1 MMASDCSSR
10 SKEVCQI
17 CRQETSYRCLQCA
30 KPVCNRS
37 KSCSV
42 AASEEEPGWKPWH
55 AVSIC
60 IPCTNLK
67 LKPCVDERSAIPK
80 GSNTTKA
87 KAKQACPATSQKKRK
102 CLDISE
108 KVKVLEFAKKN
119 PNLGS
124 RKLADHFGIGKT
136 QIQAILK
143 NKEAI
148 MDAYASNETP
158 NHAKRKRSSK
168 YSDVNQAVWDWYIMC
183 RNSNIPVSGSM
194 LQEEATLIAEKLQTI
209 DFVASNGWLEKF
221 KQKYSICNKMV
232 AGEAGDVSKET
243 MESWNERAR
252 EITTGWNAHDV
263 WNMDETGCFWRG
275 LPEKTLEAKGRR
287 CTGGKKA
294 KQRLTWAFF
303 VNAEGEKEDPVV
315 IGTSVSPRCFKNL
328 QSPSRPY
335 NCSYFANSKAWMN
348 TEIMTTILSK
358 LNRQLKR
365 NDRHILLF
373 MDNAPCHPQTLSGEF
388 SNITVQFLPKNTTS
402 KSQPLD
408 AGIIANWKVLYRKRM
423 LRYVCSQVDGEK
435 NASEIVK
442 SINVLMAIEW
452 GRQAWNDVR
461 QSTITKC
468 FQKTGLYPRDE
479 PIEDDPFEG
488 EELANLKTIMDRI
501 HAECSVEE
509 YVSYDDDTAIC
520 AGLIDPSNPNWRSEV
535 RNELLDDDPDV
546 QFVSEDTSIDDDF
559 DKELEE
565 PSIKS
570 LAEALHLT
578 DQLRHFAQF
587 NGYQDLAL
595 AVGKASDVISSL
607 QLLAPKRQTALTDYF
622 K

>member
-1 MMASDCSSR
+1 
-10 SKEVCQI
+10 
-17 CRQETSYRCLQCA
+17 
-30 KPVCNRS
+30 
-37 KSCSV
+37 
-42 AASEEEPGWKPWH
+42 
-55 AVSIC
+55 
-60 IPCTNLK
+60 
-67 LKPCVDERSAIPK
+67 
-80 GSNTTKA
+80 
-87 KAKQACPATSQKKRK
+87 
-102 CLDISE
+102 
-108 KVKVLEFAKKN
+108 
-119 PNLGS
+119 
-124 RKLADHFGIGKT
+124 
-136 QIQAILK
+136 
-143 NKEAI
+143 
-148 MDAYASNETP
+148 
-158 NHAKRKRSSK
+158 
-168 YSDVNQAVWDWYIMC
+168 
-183 RNSNIPVSGSM
+183 
-194 LQEEATLIAEKLQTI
+194 
-209 DFVASNGWLEKF
+209 
-221 KQKYSICNKMV
+221 
-232 AGEAGDVSKET
+232 
-243 MESWNERAR
+243 
-252 EITTGWNAHDV
+252 
-263 WNMDETGCFWRG
+263 MDEYR
-275 LPEKTLEAKGRR
+275 
-287 CTGGKKA
+287 
-294 KQRLTWAFF
+294 
-303 VNAEGEKEDPVV
+303 DHD
-315 IGTSVSPRCFKNL
+315 
-328 QSPSRPY
+328 
-335 NCSYFANSKAWMN
+335 N
-348 TEIMTTILSK
+348 TLSK

-520 AGLIDPSNPNWRSEV
+520 TGLIDPSNPNWRSEV
-535 RNELLDDDPDV
+535 RNELLDDDPDI

-570 LAEALHLT
+570 LAEALHPT

-587 NGYQDLAL
+587 NGYQDLTL

>member
-1 MMASDCSSR
+1 
-10 SKEVCQI
+10 
-17 CRQETSYRCLQCA
+17 
-30 KPVCNRS
+30 
-37 KSCSV
+37 
-42 AASEEEPGWKPWH
+42 
-55 AVSIC
+55 
-60 IPCTNLK
+60 
-67 LKPCVDERSAIPK
+67 
-80 GSNTTKA
+80 
-87 KAKQACPATSQKKRK
+87 
-102 CLDISE
+102 
-108 KVKVLEFAKKN
+108 
-119 PNLGS
+119 
-124 RKLADHFGIGKT
+124 
-136 QIQAILK
+136 
-143 NKEAI
+143 
-148 MDAYASNETP
+148 
-158 NHAKRKRSSK
+158 
-168 YSDVNQAVWDWYIMC
+168 
-183 RNSNIPVSGSM
+183 
-194 LQEEATLIAEKLQTI
+194 
-209 DFVASNGWLEKF
+209 
-221 KQKYSICNKMV
+221 
-232 AGEAGDVSKET
+232 
-243 MESWNERAR
+243 
-252 EITTGWNAHDV
+252 
-263 WNMDETGCFWRG
+263 
-275 LPEKTLEAKGRR
+275 
-287 CTGGKKA
+287 
-294 KQRLTWAFF
+294 
-303 VNAEGEKEDPVV
+303 
-315 IGTSVSPRCFKNL
+315 
-328 QSPSRPY
+328 
-335 NCSYFANSKAWMN
+335 MN

-365 NDRHILLF
+365 NDRHIVLF
-373 MDNAPCHPQTLSGEF
+373 MDNASCHPQTLSREF

-402 KSQPLD
+402 KSQPQD

-488 EELANLKTIMDRI
+488 EELANLKTEMDRM

-509 YVSYDDDTAIC
+509 YVSCDDDTPIC
-520 AGLIDPSNPNWRSEV
+520 AGLIDPSNPNWSSEA

-570 LAEALHLT
+570 LAEALHVT

-587 NGYQDLAL
+587 NVAQFSVAL
-595 AVGKASDVISSL
+595 AVGNASDVILSL